1 MSLHERTLPDALTG
15 ADSSPSWRGE
25 ALIGAD
31 SSCPFII
38 PTPPSPPLQLTT
50 RHLQQQQMAGL
61 SSVFHSLD
69 GDRSGALSPK
79 ELKRALTEVG
89 AHMSDEDVRRIFEF
103 VSPSLSSSPLLSF
116 PLS

>member
-1 MSLHERTLPDALTG
+1 MPLSVLTHHQVG
-15 ADSSPSWRGE
+15 EGKLLLVLAHHVLSSSP
-25 ALIGAD
+25 L
-31 SSCPFII
+31 
-38 PTPPSPPLQLTT
+38 PPSTPLQLTT

-61 SSVFHSLD
+61 SSVYHSLD